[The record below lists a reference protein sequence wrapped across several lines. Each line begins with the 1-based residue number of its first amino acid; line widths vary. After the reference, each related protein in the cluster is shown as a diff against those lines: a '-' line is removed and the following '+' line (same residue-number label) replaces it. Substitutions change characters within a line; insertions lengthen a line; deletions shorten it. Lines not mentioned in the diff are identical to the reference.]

1 MENASKA
8 LLISAAVLIAILL
21 ISFGIRIFNSTDNT
35 DDMVY
40 GMGQEILSETKDASD
55 MIDGYLIKRF
65 PDTTV
70 ENPSN
75 GYYINYFTKME
86 LKENKKYIISFDYII
101 REKEKTDIC
110 CGIGIGTRGEYWYNR
125 DLEYA
130 IKYPSQ
136 ELNTK
141 KTFTFVLEP
150 SKYSAYNENKDK
162 KVYLSLRLARTGKPS
177 KFKVDIQNITIKYK
191 E

>member
-1 MENASKA
+1 M
-8 LLISAAVLIAILL
+8 
-21 ISFGIRIFNSTDNT
+21 
-35 DDMVY
+35 
-40 GMGQEILSETKDASD
+40 
-55 MIDGYLIKRF
+55 
-65 PDTTV
+65 
-70 ENPSN
+70 
-75 GYYINYFTKME
+75 
-86 LKENKKYIISFDYII
+86 
-101 REKEKTDIC
+101 
-110 CGIGIGTRGEYWYNR
+110 
-125 DLEYA
+125 EYA

-150 SKYSAYNENKDK
+150 SKYSAYNANKDK